1 MSVSVWKIPPTMMNG
16 GKAEWGSG
24 KNEEGEKEKKVA
36 VEEDGKLGDRW
47 DVF

>member
-1 MSVSVWKIPPTMMNG
+1 MNG

-36 VEEDGKLGDRW
+36 VEEDRKLGDRW